1 MRRRTARGA
10 GSAVDSASPFAGRV
24 ARLRV
29 YVGLAAAELQHLS
42 PTIAVPASR
51 TVARKVVPAGPNG
64 PPGDS
69 PEHSFDSPLTA
80 VEAANSIN
88 ERLYVGPLIRAYS
101 DSPFEDPIQ
110 PVPTPAHLRSTLA
123 TLTAPPEEL
132 REMAVF
138 HKALA
143 DPTRLR
149 ILQRL
154 SEGPAT
160 VSELIDHVDLS
171 QPLVSWHLRRL
182 KAAGVI
188 ETRRSGREV
197 ISTLSR
203 DVLDRFREQERQLL
217 GLAG

>member
-1 MRRRTARGA
+1 M
-10 GSAVDSASPFAGRV
+10 
-24 ARLRV
+24 
-29 YVGLAAAELQHLS
+29 
-42 PTIAVPASR
+42 
-51 TVARKVVPAGPNG
+51 
-64 PPGDS
+64 
-69 PEHSFDSPLTA
+69 
-80 VEAANSIN
+80 
-88 ERLYVGPLIRAYS
+88 
-101 DSPFEDPIQ
+101 
-110 PVPTPAHLRSTLA
+110 PTPAHIRSTLA

-203 DVLDRFREQERQLL
+203 EVLDRFREQERQLL
-217 GLAG
+217 GLAN